1 MQIRKLT
8 LIVLTA
14 ALLAAPAWTQSTP
27 SAQPAP
33 DAQSAPAAQPAPET
47 QSAPAAQPAADA
59 QPAPAPSASVATPSE
74 QDQVI
79 DRIIARE
86 QFMVE
91 NLRHFRPLME
101 TYLQNERPDKE
112 LGTVPDKDDYFL
124 GRLDFTRG
132 VTDER
137 LYVDMPGR
145 ARTLLRNAILF
156 YPINYSPRGFAGMIL
171 VDGAHFDRQHYK
183 FTYLHREFLGD
194 LRCMVFDVSPVPKQ
208 GTFKGRIWV
217 EEQEYNIVRFNGVD
231 TSGGFTNHYFHFD
244 SWRQNLRPGL
254 WLPTLVY
261 SEESDMK
268 YGLVHQARFKS
279 QTRLWGYDPSF
290 GTREDEMTRVLVDAA
305 TTTKDESP
313 QAGDLSPLQSQ
324 RLWQGEAEENV
335 VDKLERVGL
344 VAPKGEV
351 DKVMETVVNNLEIT
365 NNLDIQPE
373 IHCRVLLSEP
383 LETFSLGHTIVVS
396 RGLLDVLPDEASLAM
411 VLARELA
418 HITLGHQ
425 VDTKFSFSDRTQFPD
440 EKSFHML
447 SMRRTESEEEAA
459 DAKALQLLQNSPYK
473 DKLGNAGL
481 FLRQLQARADGM
493 PHLVKPRLGNSLVHG
508 KDVRMAQLE
517 NAAPMLKM
525 QDADQIAAL
534 PLGGR
539 IKINAWSNDVSL
551 MKSKQVKVLSAREK
565 MPFEVTP
572 LWPYE
577 TRLSADAS
585 AAAPADAGM
594 SVASTANA
602 TRQAGKSPAS
612 ADPKPGP
619 K

>member
-1 MQIRKLT
+1 MRNRRLT
-8 LIVLTA
+8 LIIMAA
-14 ALLAAPAWTQSTP
+14 ALLATPAW
-27 SAQPAP
+27 
-33 DAQSAPAAQPAPET
+33 AQSAAPQPAVG
-47 QSAPAAQPAADA
+47 QSD
-59 QPAPAPSASVATPSE
+59 
-74 QDQVI
+74 QDQVV

-91 NLRHFRPLME
+91 NLRHFRPMME
-101 TYLQNERPDKE
+101 TYLQNERADKE
-112 LGTVPDKDDYFL
+112 LGTVPDKDEYFL
-124 GRLDFTRG
+124 GRLDFSRG
-132 VTDER
+132 ATDER

-145 ARTLLRNAILF
+145 ARTLLRNAIGF

-171 VDGAHFDRQHYK
+171 VDGEHFDRQHYTFK
-183 FTYLHREFLGD
+183 YLHREFLGD
-194 LRCMVFDVSPVPKQ
+194 LRCMVFDVAPVGKA

-231 TSGGFTNHYFHFD
+231 TSGSFTSHYFHFD

-268 YGLVHQARFKS
+268 YGLVHTARFKS
-279 QTRLWGYDPSF
+279 QTRLWGYDPNF

-305 TTTKDESP
+305 TRAKDESP

-335 VDKLERVGL
+335 VDKLERAGL

-351 DKVMETVVNNLEIT
+351 DKVMDTVVNNLEIT

-373 IHCRVLLSEP
+373 IHCRVLLTEP
-383 LETFSLGHTIVVS
+383 LETFSMGHTIVVS

-425 VDTKFSFSDRTQFPD
+425 VDTKYSFSDRTQFPD
-440 EKSFHML
+440 EKSFHAL
-447 SMRRTESEEEAA
+447 RLRRTEAEEEAA
-459 DAKALQLLQNSPYK
+459 DVKATELLQNSPYK
-473 DKLGNAGL
+473 DKLGSAGL
-481 FLRQLQARADGM
+481 FLRQLQARAEGM
-493 PHLVKPRLGNSLVHG
+493 PHLTTPRLGNSLLHG
-508 KDVRMAQLE
+508 KEVRMAQLL
-517 NAAPMLKM
+517 NAAPQLKM
-525 QDADQIAAL
+525 GDSDQIAAL

-539 IKINAWSNDVSL
+539 IKIDSWGNGVSL
-551 MKSKQVKVLSAREK
+551 MKSKTVKVLSAREK

-577 TRLSADAS
+577 TRL
-585 AAAPADAGM
+585 PADSAG
-594 SVASTANA
+594 
-602 TRQAGKSPAS
+602 SPAS
-612 ADPKPGP
+612 GSMSLAAAGPASGQAEKTPTPPPAQPGP